1 MIAGVFM
8 TNEVVQ
14 KPSVLVMM
22 ATYNGEK
29 YVAEQIDSILAQD
42 GVDVTLFISD
52 DGSSDGTPLICA
64 HYAQNA
70 PNVHFAVNENNKG
83 LARNF
88 MDMLYGTDATSFD
101 YFAFSDQ
108 DDYWMS
114 NKLGKAIEA
123 IDSTGEGPHLYYSD
137 VCNVDEQLNGGSRE
151 YGAFAPYA
159 NSLGLLLTVNWASGC
174 TMVFNSAFASA
185 LQQYVPRDWPRIHD
199 GWVHL
204 VARVLNAQVPDLDHA
219 YIKRRISGQNQV
231 GERGLNR
238 LSGKRMK
245 IMAKSLLVPSE
256 HGLTEAAA
264 LLLDG
269 YSGSMSAE
277 DKELISRFVD
287 GRHSIVRR
295 LGMMFDPA
303 FAQPFPLENVIF
315 KGKMLL
321 NIY

>member
-1 MIAGVFM
+1 M
-8 TNEVVQ
+8 TNDMAQ

-29 YVAEQIDSILAQD
+29 YVAEQIDSILAQED
-42 GVDVTLFISD
+42 VNVTLLISD
-52 DGSSDGTPLICA
+52 DGSSDGTPQICA
-64 HYAQNA
+64 RYAQNT
-70 PNVHFAVNENNKG
+70 PNVHFFVNKCNKG

-88 MDMLYGTDATSFD
+88 MDMLYDSDVRSFD

-108 DDYWMS
+108 DDYWMP
-114 NKLGKAIEA
+114 NKLNKAIEA
-123 IDSTGEGPHLYYSD
+123 IASAGEGPRLYYSD

-151 YGAFAPYA
+151 YSVFNSYA
-159 NSLGLLLTVNWASGC
+159 DSLGLLLTINWASGC
-174 TMVFNSAFASA
+174 TMVFNSVFASV

-204 VARVLNAQVPDLDHA
+204 VARALNAQVPDLEHA

-238 LSGKRMK
+238 LSVQRIK
-245 IMAKSLLVPSE
+245 IIAKSMLGPSE
-256 HGLTEAAA
+256 HDLTHAAA

-269 YSGSMSAE
+269 YADSMNDE
-277 DKELISRFVD
+277 DRELVHRFVD
-287 GRHSIVRR
+287 GRHSFIKR
-295 LGMMFDPA
+295 LAMMFDPA
-303 FAQPFPLENVIF
+303 FAQPFPLENLMF

-321 NIY
+321 NVY

>member
-1 MIAGVFM
+1 M
-8 TNEVVQ
+8 TNGMAQ

-29 YVAEQIDSILAQD
+29 YVAEQIDSILAQE
-42 GVDVTLFISD
+42 GVNVTLLISD
-52 DGSSDGTPLICA
+52 DGSSDGTPQICA
-64 HYAQNA
+64 RYAQNT
-70 PNVHFAVNENNKG
+70 PNVHFFVNKCNKG

-88 MDMLYGTDATSFD
+88 MDMLYDSDVRSFD

-108 DDYWMS
+108 DDYWMP
-114 NKLGKAIEA
+114 NKLSKAIEA
-123 IDSTGEGPHLYYSD
+123 IAAAGEGPRLYYSD

-151 YGAFAPYA
+151 YNVFNSYA
-159 NSLGLLLTVNWASGC
+159 DSLGLLLTINWASGC
-174 TMVFNSAFASA
+174 TMVFNSVFASV

-204 VARVLNAQVPDLDHA
+204 VARALNAQVPDLEHA

-238 LSGKRMK
+238 LSVQRIK
-245 IMAKSLLVPSE
+245 IIAKSMLGPSE
-256 HGLTEAAA
+256 HDLTHAAA

-269 YSGSMSAE
+269 YADSMNDE
-277 DKELISRFVD
+277 DRELVHRFVD
-287 GRHSIVRR
+287 GRHSFINR

-303 FAQPFPLENVIF
+303 FVQPIPLENLMF

-321 NIY
+321 NVY

>member
-1 MIAGVFM
+1 M
-8 TNEVVQ
+8 TNGMAQ

-29 YVAEQIDSILAQD
+29 YVAEQIDSILAQE
-42 GVDVTLFISD
+42 GVNFTLLISD
-52 DGSSDGTPLICA
+52 DGSSDGTPQICA
-64 HYAQNA
+64 RYAQNT
-70 PNVHFAVNENNKG
+70 PNVHFFVNKCNKG

-88 MDMLYGTDATSFD
+88 MDMLYDSDVRSFD

-108 DDYWMS
+108 DDYWLP
-114 NKLGKAIEA
+114 NKLSKAIEA
-123 IDSTGEGPHLYYSD
+123 IATAGEGPRLYYSD

-151 YGAFAPYA
+151 YNVFNSYA
-159 NSLGLLLTVNWASGC
+159 NSLGLLLTINWASGC
-174 TMVFNSAFASA
+174 TMVFNSVFASV

-204 VARVLNAQVPDLDHA
+204 VARALNAQVPDLEHA

-238 LSGKRMK
+238 LSVQRIK
-245 IMAKSLLVPSE
+245 IIAKSMLGPSE
-256 HGLTEAAA
+256 HDLTHAAA

-269 YSGSMSAE
+269 YADSMTDE
-277 DKELISRFVD
+277 DRELVHRFVD
-287 GRHSIVRR
+287 GRHSFINR

-303 FAQPFPLENVIF
+303 FAQPFPLENLMF

-321 NIY
+321 NVY

>member
-1 MIAGVFM
+1 M
-8 TNEVVQ
+8 TNVIAQ

-29 YVAEQIDSILAQD
+29 YVAEQIDSILAQE
-42 GVDVTLFISD
+42 GVNVTLLISD
-52 DGSSDGTPLICA
+52 DGSSDGTPQICA
-64 HYAQNA
+64 RYAQNT
-70 PNVHFAVNENNKG
+70 PNVHFFVNKCNKG

-88 MDMLYGTDATSFD
+88 MDMLYDSDVRFFD

-108 DDYWMS
+108 DDYWMP
-114 NKLGKAIEA
+114 NKLNKAIEA
-123 IDSTGEGPHLYYSD
+123 IASAGEGPRLYYSD

-151 YGAFAPYA
+151 YSVFNSYA
-159 NSLGLLLTVNWASGC
+159 DSLGLLLTINWASGC
-174 TMVFNSAFASA
+174 TMVFNSVFASV

-204 VARVLNAQVPDLDHA
+204 VARALNAQVPDLEHA

-238 LSGKRMK
+238 LSVQRIK
-245 IMAKSLLVPSE
+245 IIAKSMLGPSE
-256 HGLTEAAA
+256 HDLTHAAA

-269 YSGSMSAE
+269 YADSMNDE
-277 DKELISRFVD
+277 DRELVHRFVD
-287 GRHSIVRR
+287 GRHSFINR

-303 FAQPFPLENVIF
+303 FAQPVPLENLMF

-321 NIY
+321 NVY

>member
-1 MIAGVFM
+1 M
-8 TNEVVQ
+8 TNQIAQ

-29 YVAEQIDSILAQD
+29 YVAEQIDSILAQE
-42 GVDVTLFISD
+42 GVNVTLLISD
-52 DGSSDGTPLICA
+52 DGSSDNTPSICNR
-64 HYAQNA
+64 YAENA
-70 PNVHFAVNENNKG
+70 SSVQFTVNENNKG

-88 MDMLYGTDATSFD
+88 MDMLYGADSTAFD

-114 NKLGKAIEA
+114 NKLVKAIEA
-123 IDSTGEGPHLYYSD
+123 ISSAGEGPRLYYSD
-137 VCNVDEQLNGGSRE
+137 VCNVDEHLNGESRE
-151 YGAFAPYA
+151 YGAFASYA

-185 LQQYVPRDWPRIHD
+185 LQQYVPGDWPRIHD

-231 GERGLNR
+231 GERGLNS
-238 LSGKRMK
+238 LSGKRIK
-245 IMAKSLLVPSE
+245 IIASSLLTPSD
-256 HGLTEAAA
+256 HGLTEAAS

-269 YSGSMSAE
+269 YADSMSSE
-277 DKELISRFVD
+277 DKELVSRFVD
-287 GRHSIVRR
+287 GRHSIVKR

-303 FAQPFPLENVIF
+303 FAQPFPLENIMF

-321 NIY
+321 NVY

>member
-1 MIAGVFM
+1 M
-8 TNEVVQ
+8 TNQVVQ

-29 YVAEQIDSILAQD
+29 YVAEQIDSILAQE
-42 GVDVTLFISD
+42 GVNVTLLISD
-52 DGSSDGTPLICA
+52 DGSSDNTPSICKR
-64 HYAQNA
+64 YAENMPSVQ
-70 PNVHFAVNENNKG
+70 FTVNENNKG

-88 MDMLYGTDATSFD
+88 MDMLYGADSTAFD

-108 DDYWMS
+108 DDYWMP
-114 NKLGKAIEA
+114 NKLVKAIEA
-123 IDSTGEGPHLYYSD
+123 ISSAGEGPRLYYSD
-137 VCNVDEQLNGGSRE
+137 VCNVDEHLNGGSRE
-151 YGAFAPYA
+151 YGAFASYA

-185 LQQYVPRDWPRIHD
+185 LQHYVPGDWPRIHD

-231 GERGLNR
+231 GERGLNS
-238 LSGKRMK
+238 LSGKRIK
-245 IMAKSLLVPSE
+245 IIASSLLTPSD
-256 HGLTEAAA
+256 HGLTEAAS

-269 YSGSMSAE
+269 YADSMSSE
-277 DKELISRFVD
+277 DKELVSRFVD
-287 GRHSIVRR
+287 GRHSIVKR

-303 FAQPFPLENVIF
+303 FAQPFPLENIMF

-321 NIY
+321 NVY